1 MVNAD
6 DFDQTGDNKNIRPM
20 WLGTMNGILTGSDLA
35 VFNRVT
41 VGIDKMFEQSPY
53 INKSGQ

>member
-6 DFDQTGDNKNIRPM
+6 DFDQSGDNSNIKPM
-20 WLGTMNGILTGSDLA
+20 WLGTMNGILTGAD
-35 VFNRVT
+35 VTIFNRVT
-41 VGIDKMFEQSPY
+41 AAIDKMFEQSPY